1 MSSEENIFN
10 MYRSLLNTLHNQ
22 YGRTLDTLESIE
34 FGMRQSIFRNN
45 QFLRYPAQEYRTP
58 SSFQVPQFTENNQVP
73 LSANTEFS
81 RQSSNYNNAP
91 NHINN
96 NTRSVPLSVNSSRN
110 TRSRSRSRSGGNT
123 LPTTQQANTSTAT
136 TTLPTND
143 STTSISGNNNDN
155 FFNVQQRS
163 TNSGNGNV
171 NGNAFTFSS
180 PALTSLGG
188 FATFPR
194 SPFSF
199 MNDNALSNIWN
210 PFSNTFDASR
220 FGNLTPVII
229 SPTSEQINSATETIM
244 YNTLEN
250 PTTNTCPISLEPFND
265 EDEILRI
272 KSCGHYFIKDKILAW
287 FNSHVHCPL
296 CRYDIREWSESEPEF
311 NESNNESNIDSII
324 DSSNESSNES
334 NEANTENNSAQQGHD
349 TNNHEEQQSSNNN
362 SNSNNNNNNNN
373 NNATTS
379 SSHNIQNILEL
390 LTNEV
395 SNHLTSGGGGLTD
408 SIHIELE
415 SHPILIQRR
424 DEVQSEQSTSSN
436 NQASRD
442 GTEST

>member
-45 QFLRYPAQEYRTP
+45 QYLRYPSQEYRSP
-58 SSFQVPQFTENNQVP
+58 SSFQVPHFTENNQVP
-73 LSANTEFS
+73 LSANTEFT

-91 NHINN
+91 NHINTN
-96 NTRSVPLSVNSSRN
+96 ARSVPLSVNSSRN
-110 TRSRSRSRSGGNT
+110 TRSISRSRSGGNT
-123 LPTTQQANTSTAT
+123 LPTSQQANTAT
-136 TTLPTND
+136 TTIPTND
-143 STTSISGNNNDN
+143 STTSISGINNDN

-194 SPFSF
+194 SPFSL
-199 MNDNALSNIWN
+199 MSDNALSNIWN

-296 CRYDIREWSESEPEF
+296 CRYDIREWSESEPEY
-311 NESNNESNIDSII
+311 NESNNESNID
-324 DSSNESSNES
+324 NSNES
-334 NEANTENNSAQQGHD
+334 NNESNEVNTENNSAQQIID
-349 TNNHEEQQSSNNN
+349 TNNHEEQQSSNE
-362 SNSNNNNNNNN
+362 NNNNNNNGNNNNN
-373 NNATTS
+373 NNATSS

-395 SNHLTSGGGGLTD
+395 SNHLTSGGGGLSD

-424 DEVQSEQSTSSN
+424 DEVQSEQRTSN
-436 NQASRD
+436 NHTSRD
-442 GTEST
+442 GTESQSS

>member
-45 QFLRYPAQEYRTP
+45 QFLRYPAQEYRSP
-58 SSFQVPQFTENNQVP
+58 SSFQVPHFTENNQVP
-73 LSANTEFS
+73 LSANTEFT

-96 NTRSVPLSVNSSRN
+96 NTRSVPLSVNSTRN
-110 TRSRSRSRSGGNT
+110 TRPRSSSRSGGNT
-123 LPTTQQANTSTAT
+123 LTTSHQANTAT
-136 TTLPTND
+136 TTLPTT
-143 STTSISGNNNDN
+143 TTSISGNNNDN

-163 TNSGNGNV
+163 SNSGNGNV
-171 NGNAFTFSS
+171 NDNAYTFST

-194 SPFSF
+194 SPFTF
-199 MNDNALSNIWN
+199 MSDNALSNIWN

-220 FGNLTPVII
+220 FGNLTPVMI
-229 SPTSEQINSATETIM
+229 SPTREQINSATETIM

-311 NESNNESNIDSII
+311 NESNNESNIDSI
-324 DSSNESSNES
+324 NESSNES
-334 NEANTENNSAQQGHD
+334 NNEINEVNTENNSAQHIYNS
-349 TNNHEEQQSSNNN
+349 NNDEEQQSSNEYNNHNN
-362 SNSNNNNNNNN
+362 SNSNNNNN

-395 SNHLTSGGGGLTD
+395 SNHLTSRGGGLSD

-424 DEVQSEQSTSSN
+424 NEVQSEQSTSN

-442 GTEST
+442 GTESS